1 MSFPLLVLTLGLAA
15 PPAVEIVGHRGA
27 SFDAPENTVAS
38 VKLAWDQ
45 KADAAE
51 FDVYLSKDGKIV
63 VLHDKNL
70 KRTAG
75 IDKNL
80 IDLTADELTKMEVG
94 RWKGDRFA
102 GERLPMLEDVLAT
115 VPAGK
120 RVFIEV
126 KCGPEI
132 VPELDRVL
140 KADKLKPEQTAIIS
154 FSADVVA
161 ASKNARPD
169 LKAYWIVSIAP
180 KKDQPAPTAAE
191 LIAKAKTIQA
201 DGLDLSATPAVLTAE
216 FARAVKASGLALL
229 VWTVN
234 DVELARK
241 MVAIGVEGITT
252 DRPQWLR
259 SRLADDPN
267 DLRVMS
273 YNVRYATAK
282 DGINNWDNRKEFLAE
297 TIAAFDP
304 DLLGTQET
312 LAVQRDFF
320 AKKFPGHAGL
330 GVGRDD
336 GQEKGEMMALF
347 WRKDRFDK
355 LDGGHFWLS
364 ETPDTAGSKS
374 WDSSLPRMATWV
386 KLKDKKL
393 PEALPVLYLN
403 THFDHMGKTARL
415 ESAKLIRK
423 KISAIGTGCRVLL
436 TGDFNS
442 GEGSEPYRVVFGEFE
457 SKPSPL
463 TDTFRAA
470 HPTATKEEGT
480 GNGFLASRLTGA
492 RIDWIGCTNDWEVR
506 SAAIDRTAR
515 DGRTPSDHFAV
526 NAVLKA
532 KGERKS
538 LRVLSYNIHHGEGT
552 DGKLDL
558 PRIAKIIAAEKP
570 DLVAVQEVDRKAKRS
585 GGVDQTAELARLTGL
600 HGTFFKAI
608 DIEGGDYGQAILS
621 RFPLGE
627 TTTHKLPQIAKEEQ
641 RIAGEVRLA
650 VDGREFAF
658 VTTHFNHLNDANR
671 RDQATKINEL
681 FASAKHPVILAGDL
695 NANPTSGPLT
705 ILAPNWKSSK
715 LDAELPTIPSAK
727 PARQIDY
734 VLYRPATRFRVAD
747 VKVIDEPVASDHRPI
762 FAVLEWLDGSR

>member
-1 MSFPLLVLTLGLAA
+1 MSFPLLALTLSLSA
-15 PPAVEIVGHRGA
+15 PPGVEIVGHRGA
-27 SFDAPENTVAS
+27 SYDAPENTVAS

-75 IDKNL
+75 IDKNVT
-80 IDLTADELTKMEVG
+80 DLTADELTKMEVG

-140 KADKLKPEQTAIIS
+140 KATQLKPEQTAIIS
-154 FSADVVA
+154 FSSDVVA
-161 ASKNARPD
+161 ASKKARPD
-169 LKAYWIVSIAP
+169 LKTYWIVSIVP
-180 KKDQPAPTAAE
+180 KKGKDGQKDQPAPTATE
-191 LIAKAKTIQA
+191 LIATAKRIRA
-201 DGLDLSATPAVLTAE
+201 DGLDLSATPTVLTADY
-216 FARAVKASGLALL
+216 ARAVKASGLALL

-259 SRLADDPN
+259 ARLADDPN

-282 DGINNWDNRKEFLAE
+282 DGINAWDNRKEFLAE
-297 TIAAFDP
+297 TVGAFDP

-312 LAVQRDFF
+312 LAVQRDFL
-320 AKKFPGHAGL
+320 AKKLPGHAVL

-336 GQEKGEMMALF
+336 GLEKGEMMALY

-374 WDSSLPRMATWV
+374 WDSSLPRMVTWV

-393 PEALPVLYLN
+393 PDALPILYLN

-423 KISAIGTGCRVLL
+423 KIDALGTGCRVLL

-442 GEGSEPYRVVFGEFE
+442 GEGSEPYKVVFGDFE

-463 TDTFRAA
+463 VDTFRAA

-480 GNGFLASRLTGA
+480 GNGFLASRLGGA
-492 RIDWIGCTNDWEVR
+492 RIDWIGCTADWDVR
-506 SAAIDRTAR
+506 SAAIDRTSR

-532 KGERKS
+532 K
-538 LRVLSYNIHHGEGT
+538 
-552 DGKLDL
+552 
-558 PRIAKIIAAEKP
+558 
-570 DLVAVQEVDRKAKRS
+570 
-585 GGVDQTAELARLTGL
+585 
-600 HGTFFKAI
+600 
-608 DIEGGDYGQAILS
+608 
-621 RFPLGE
+621 
-627 TTTHKLPQIAKEEQ
+627 
-641 RIAGEVRLA
+641 
-650 VDGREFAF
+650 
-658 VTTHFNHLNDANR
+658 
-671 RDQATKINEL
+671 
-681 FASAKHPVILAGDL
+681 
-695 NANPTSGPLT
+695 
-705 ILAPNWKSSK
+705 
-715 LDAELPTIPSAK
+715 
-727 PARQIDY
+727 
-734 VLYRPATRFRVAD
+734 ATR
-747 VKVIDEPVASDHRPI
+747 
-762 FAVLEWLDGSR
+762 

>member
-1 MSFPLLVLTLGLAA
+1 MSFPLLALTLGLAA

-27 SFDAPENTVAS
+27 SYDAPENTVAS

-63 VLHDKNL
+63 VLHDRNL

-75 IDKNL
+75 IDKNVT
-80 IDLTADELTKMEVG
+80 DLTADELTKMEVG

-140 KADKLKPEQTAIIS
+140 KSTQLKPKQTAIIS
-154 FSADVVA
+154 FNADVVA
-161 ASKNARPD
+161 ASKTARPD

-180 KKDQPAPTAAE
+180 KKNQPAPTAAE
-191 LIAKAKTIQA
+191 LIAKAKAIHA
-201 DGLDLSATPAVLTAE
+201 DGLDLSATPAVLTAD
-216 FARAVKASGLALL
+216 FAKAVKAAKLELL

-259 SRLADDPN
+259 ARLADDPY

-282 DGINNWDNRKEFLAE
+282 DGINGWDNRKEFLAE
-297 TIAAFDP
+297 TVTAFDP

-312 LAVQRDFF
+312 LAIQRDFL
-320 AKKFPGHAGL
+320 AKKLPGHAGL

-336 GQEKGEMMALF
+336 GLEKGEMMALY

-364 ETPDTAGSKS
+364 ETPDTVGSKS
-374 WDSSLPRMATWV
+374 WDSLLPRMVTWV
-386 KLKDKKL
+386 KLKDKKAPDDL
-393 PEALPVLYLN
+393 PILYLN
-403 THFDHMGKTARL
+403 THFDHLGKTARL
-415 ESAKLIRK
+415 ESAKLIRR
-423 KISAIGTGCRVLL
+423 KIASLGTGCRVLL

-442 GEGSEPYRVVFGEFE
+442 GEGSEPYMTVFGDFE
-457 SKPSPL
+457 GKPSPL
-463 TDTFRAA
+463 TDTYRAA
-470 HPTATKEEGT
+470 HPTATKDEGT
-480 GNGFLASRLTGA
+480 GNGFLATKTAGP
-492 RIDWIGCTNDWEVR
+492 RIDWIGCTNDWAVR
-506 SAAIDRTAR
+506 SAAIDRSAR

-532 KGERKS
+532 KG
-538 LRVLSYNIHHGEGT
+538 
-552 DGKLDL
+552 
-558 PRIAKIIAAEKP
+558 
-570 DLVAVQEVDRKAKRS
+570 
-585 GGVDQTAELARLTGL
+585 
-600 HGTFFKAI
+600 
-608 DIEGGDYGQAILS
+608 
-621 RFPLGE
+621 
-627 TTTHKLPQIAKEEQ
+627 
-641 RIAGEVRLA
+641 
-650 VDGREFAF
+650 
-658 VTTHFNHLNDANR
+658 
-671 RDQATKINEL
+671 
-681 FASAKHPVILAGDL
+681 
-695 NANPTSGPLT
+695 
-705 ILAPNWKSSK
+705 
-715 LDAELPTIPSAK
+715 
-727 PARQIDY
+727 
-734 VLYRPATRFRVAD
+734 TR
-747 VKVIDEPVASDHRPI
+747 
-762 FAVLEWLDGSR
+762 